1 MSSACSIAA
10 HSAAVKNIS
19 DYTDEE
25 AALHAKEVG
34 VDPRPKETVSEIDD
48 RGVFVRQPN
57 AFITPFGN
65 KEGQLKAEAGRYA
78 VYWMHGCHWSNRP
91 VIARDI
97 LGLTDVILDQATS
110 HSGPSNVFGHGFG
123 DKPDHKDPITGAYF
137 LSEFY
142 KKADPNFTGR
152 ATTPTLV
159 DIKEKKAVNND
170 YHRLSNYIEVYFRRF
185 QPVDAPDLYPVKYRK
200 EIDEFNDWLFPTV
213 NNGHYRM
220 AFCQSWVA
228 YNEAYEDFFD
238 AIEKLDKRLETNR
251 FLFGDYITDSDIRL
265 YVTLVR
271 WETSYYHNVG
281 PMKKRITEY
290 KNIWGYVKELFGI
303 PEFRK
308 YTFFEFP
315 ENTTK
320 GIFAS
325 YPQRI
330 ASQVPYD
337 ELWKSDGERKKLSK
351 TPNEIYRKHPDGETY
366 EDYETE
372 ISVSKWNSKDPKD
385 RDPRNVSIS
394 TDPSIN
400 PIKE

>member
-1 MSSACSIAA
+1 MSNACSIAA
-10 HSAAVKNIS
+10 HSAAVNNIS
-19 DYTDEE
+19 NYTDEE

-34 VDPRPKETVSEIDD
+34 VDPRPKETVSEIDE

-110 HSGPSNVFGHGFG
+110 HSGPSNIYGHGFG

-170 YHRLSNYIEVYFRRF
+170 YHRLSNYIEVYFRKF

-228 YNEAYEDFFD
+228 YNEAYEDFYD

-290 KNIWGYVKELFGI
+290 KNIWGYVKELFSI

-320 GIFAS
+320 GIFAP

-351 TPNEIYRKHPDGETY
+351 TPNQIYRKHPEGETV

-372 ISVSKWNSKDPKD
+372 ISVSKWNSRDPKD

-394 TDPSIN
+394 VDPSIN

>member
-1 MSSACSIAA
+1 M
-10 HSAAVKNIS
+10 
-19 DYTDEE
+19 
-25 AALHAKEVG
+25 
-34 VDPRPKETVSEIDD
+34 
-48 RGVFVRQPN
+48 
-57 AFITPFGN
+57 
-65 KEGQLKAEAGRYA
+65 
-78 VYWMHGCHWSNRP
+78 
-91 VIARDI
+91 
-97 LGLTDVILDQATS
+97 TS
-110 HSGPSNVFGHGFG
+110 
-123 DKPDHKDPITGAYF
+123 KRK
-137 LSEFY
+137 
-142 KKADPNFTGR
+142 
-152 ATTPTLV
+152 
-159 DIKEKKAVNND
+159 
-170 YHRLSNYIEVYFRRF
+170 RLS
-185 QPVDAPDLYPVKYRK
+185 
-200 EIDEFNDWLFPTV
+200 T
-213 NNGHYRM
+213 
-220 AFCQSWVA
+220 
-228 YNEAYEDFFD
+228 
-238 AIEKLDKRLETNR
+238 TT
-251 FLFGDYITDSDIRL
+251 ITDSDIRL

-320 GIFAS
+320 GIFAP